1 MKKIISLVLVLSVVL
16 SSLSAFA
23 QARRDDRRDD
33 RQGQG
38 TVVLRDGRSIVRI
51 EVGDDRDDRDTL
63 MRVRR
68 LEQAVRDLQDKVY
81 ELQTNSAP
89 RTRTVTTHVC
99 SITTNFD
106 GTFVGKASSRVE
118 AEALARQKCQNQR
131 VSFCTNT
138 NVTPARCEVVQEEVL
153 Y

>member
-1 MKKIISLVLVLSVVL
+1 MKKIISFVLVLSVVL

-23 QARRDDRRDD
+23 QSRRDDRRDD
-33 RQGQG
+33 RKDGG

-81 ELQTNSAP
+81 ELQANSAP
-89 RTRTVTTHVC
+89 RTRIVTTHVC
-99 SITTNFD
+99 SVTTNFD
-106 GTFVGKASSRVE
+106 GTFVGKASTRVE

-131 VSFCTNT
+131 VAFCTNA
-138 NVTPARCEVVQEEVL
+138 NVTPARCEVVQEEVA